1 MAFLLSNLTLSP
13 EEKSQLAAHKE
24 LLQKLL
30 RIAEEELPNHP
41 AVELCP
47 RQADVLNA
55 LETAFAKQSC
65 PPKLCLLTGGLAE
78 DDYRPPRVV
87 DYINATDTTPRH
99 DWRSLSPQLLRA
111 CEDSLCYLDSAAF
124 CYVLPAYLRQY
135 LLRPDYM
142 CTDSIFF
149 CLDYSRSA
157 ERLQGLTAAQRDAV
171 ERVFNEYRC
180 REIFLRESEGEEY
193 LLPWEHARYESVA
206 DEMSP
211 WTFAT
216 NLALEYAA
224 RNGMLS

>member
-1 MAFLLSNLTLSP
+1 MTLSP
-13 EEKSQLAAHKE
+13 EEKSQLDAHKAQLHE
-24 LLQKLL
+24 LLC
-30 RIAEEELPNHP
+30 IAADELPNHP

-47 RQADVLNA
+47 RQAELLKA

-65 PPKLCLLTGGLAE
+65 PPKVCLLTGGLAE

-99 DWRSLSPQLLRA
+99 DWRSLSPPLLRA
-111 CEDSLCYLDSAAF
+111 CEDSLCYLEPAAF

-157 ERLQGLTAAQRDAV
+157 RRLQGLTAAQRDAV

-180 REIFLRESEGEEY
+180 REIFQRECEGEEY
-193 LLPWEHARYESVA
+193 LLPWEYERYLLVSE
-206 DEMSP
+206 EMSP

-224 RNGMLS
+224 SNGLLS